1 MEKNSKF
8 KKHQVTEFL
17 DKLRIY
23 EEHEWIPKKIL
34 EKLAHFF
41 HSYTEALKENNKDI
55 TEYVWIFLD
64 YLDLVKAQIEKP
76 FAFEPYHQ
84 MIQAPYDHHQFGIQ
98 FIKPLVHL
106 EHSTL
111 EGKNTLSQIQDHMD
125 KKHNVILF
133 ANHQIEADPQ
143 AIFILLELHAKKLIK
158 HLIFVAGERVIIDP
172 LAVPFSLGCNLL
184 CIYSK
189 RYIDHPPEKKTFKQH
204 HNSTTMKLMK
214 NLLDEGGHCIYVAP
228 SGGRD
233 RPNEEGI
240 VLPSPFDPQSI
251 EMFYLMSRHAE
262 KPTFFYP
269 LALSTY
275 SILPPPETVLT
286 EVGEHRSTQAAAIHL
301 AFGNQ
306 IDMEHFPNSDLKD
319 KHLRRKARADYI
331 YSLVCKDYYNLL

>member
-1 MEKNSKF
+1 MEKNSKS
-8 KKHQVTEFL
+8 KKHQVSEFL

-23 EEHEWIPKKIL
+23 EEKEWIPKKIL
-34 EKLAHFF
+34 QKLEYFF
-41 HSYTEALKENNKDI
+41 SSYKEAIEENNQDI
-55 TEYVWIFLD
+55 TDYIWIFLD
-64 YLDLVKAQIEKP
+64 YLDLVKKQIEHP
-76 FAFEPYHQ
+76 FPFEPYHQ
-84 MIQAPYDHHQFGIQ
+84 MIQAPYDYHQFGIS
-98 FIKPLVHL
+98 FIKGLIHL
-106 EHSTL
+106 ENSTL
-111 EGKNTLSQIQDHMD
+111 HGKDTLIEIQKHMNN
-125 KKHNVILF
+125 KHNVILF

-143 AIFILLELHAKKLIK
+143 AICILLEIFAKGLIK

-214 NLLDEGGHCIYVAP
+214 TLLDEGGHCIYVAP

-233 RPNEEGI
+233 RFNEEGSL
-240 VLPSPFDPQSI
+240 LPALFDPQSI
-251 EMFYLMSRHAE
+251 EMFYLMSRHAK

-275 SILPPPETVLT
+275 SILPPPETVQT
-286 EVGEHRSTQAAAIHL
+286 EVGEHRRTQTAAVHL
-301 AFGNQ
+301 AFGKQ
-306 IDMEHFPNSDLKD
+306 INMEYFPDSNLKD

-331 YSLVCKDYYNLL
+331 YNLVCKDYNNLL